1 MLHVKGIARVDRRT
15 KDLAKR
21 LTAADI
27 AVIDHQDL
35 DEVAAQS
42 LVATRIKAVVNASP
56 SISGK
61 YPNLGPLALAQG
73 GVKLLDSVG
82 KDVMNQIQDGLE
94 LEIRDNVL
102 YQQGKMIAQGQE
114 LSLEDI
120 KQKMEETKENLSI
133 VLENFVQNTIA
144 YAQQEQS
151 LILGGVEIPQTS
163 IKFADRHSLIV
174 VRGQNYKED
183 LSAIKSYIKE
193 MKPVL
198 IGVDGG
204 ADALRE
210 FGYTPDIVIGDM
222 DSITDETLRCGAE
235 IIVHAYPDGRAP
247 GLARVQEMGLSAK
260 TFPAPGT
267 SEDIAMLLAYEK
279 GTELIVAVGTHS
291 NMIDFLEKGRKGM
304 ASTFLVRLKVG
315 SILVD
320 AKGVNKLYRQPL
332 KVRHLVEI
340 TLAAM
345 IPIALVLVIAPST
358 RQLLHFMYI
367 KLKVMLG
374 I

>member
-1 MLHVKGIARVDRRT
+1 MHVKGIARVDQRT

-42 LVATRIKAVVNASP
+42 LVATKIKAVVNASP

-73 GVKLLDSVG
+73 GVKLLDNVG
-82 KDVMNQIQDGLE
+82 KDVMTQLVDGVE
-94 LEIRDNVL
+94 LEIKDNAL
-102 YQQGKMIAQGQE
+102 YQQGKLIAQGQE
-114 LSLEDI
+114 LSIDDI

-163 IKFADRHSLIV
+163 TKFVDRHSLIV

-183 LSAIKSYIKE
+183 LSAIKSYIQG

-210 FGYTPDIVIGDM
+210 FGYTPDVVIGDM

-247 GLARVQEMGLSAK
+247 GLSRVEEMGLVAK

-279 GTELIVAVGTHS
+279 GAELIVAVGTHS

-332 KVRHLVEI
+332 KVHHLVEI

-345 IPIALVLVIAPST
+345 IPIVLVLVIAPST